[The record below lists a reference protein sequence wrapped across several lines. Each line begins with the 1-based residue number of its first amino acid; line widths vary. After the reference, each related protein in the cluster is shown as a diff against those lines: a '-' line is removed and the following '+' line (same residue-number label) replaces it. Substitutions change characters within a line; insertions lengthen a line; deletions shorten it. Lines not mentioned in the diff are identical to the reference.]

1 MYTPDKEVKGLKYL
15 KVNGKNVPI
24 QMDKGYAVIKRVWK
38 KGDQIALEMPM
49 DVQKFKADERI
60 QANIG
65 RMALRYGPLVYN
77 VETADGQDINKSVN
91 ANSTFTTEWQA
102 NFLRGM
108 MIIKGSWEDGTPLI
122 AIPNYARTNRLDG
135 KMPAGVTTTIPTEA
149 NEPPQRIQNRP
160 LASSIWIKVKN

>member
-1 MYTPDKEVKGLKYL
+1 MKGLKYL
-15 KVNGKNVPI
+15 KVNGKNIPI

-38 KGDQIALEMPM
+38 KGDQISLEMPM
-49 DVQKFKADERI
+49 EVQKFNADKRI
-60 QANIG
+60 EANIG

-77 VETADGQDINKSVN
+77 VETADDQDINKAIDASKPLI
-91 ANSTFTTEWQA
+91 TEWRD

-108 MIIKGSWEDGTPLI
+108 MIIKGSWEDGTQLI

-135 KMPAGVTTTIPTEA
+135 KMPAAVTTTLPTEA

-160 LASSIWIKVKN
+160 VSSAVWIKEKN